1 MFSASHA
8 RSRKLG
14 GGIQKV
20 FQRALAATAQHGDR
34 VINASIGMALDDR
47 GQLFASDVLMEE
59 LRALKPSDICSYGP
73 IAGIPD
79 YLVGTTRLFLGE
91 DCELLPR
98 EQAPAGGVLLETPDT
113 GHLICPVAT
122 LGGSSGLSLVMNNY
136 LERGAS
142 FLTSNYFWGPYETM
156 ADARG
161 VKMAHFELF
170 GPNGGFNLDSFGREL
185 RSVGGESVMV
195 LLNDPAHN
203 PTGYCMTGADWD
215 GVADQLKNEARRRKV
230 VLLLDAAY
238 MGYYRSFEE
247 DRLIVRRLLERRL
260 PDNVLLIVAGSCSKA
275 FLAYGLRVGTCI
287 AVHRDRGVLQEFFDC
302 LEFNIRGEYS
312 NIARGAMQAVG
323 NICKDSGKM
332 GRHMQDVGRVR
343 QTLQERYRIWGEAAH
358 DVGLPTAP
366 YRAGYFLVVTCDRP
380 QDAANGLEEDLIFTV
395 PIREGIRIAICSVTG
410 DKLRGLPVRIAE
422 RVAARVGR

>member
-20 FQRALAATAQHGDR
+20 FQRALAATDQHGDR
-34 VINASIGMALDDR
+34 VINASIGMALDEQ
-47 GQLFASDVLMEE
+47 GQLFASEVLMEE
-59 LRALKPSDICSYGP
+59 LRALRPSDICSYGP

-91 DCELLPR
+91 DCEPLPR
-98 EQAPAGGVLLETPDT
+98 EQAPAGGVLLQTPDT

-161 VKMAHFELF
+161 VKMAHFDLF
-170 GPNGGFNLDSFGREL
+170 GAHGGFNLDSFGRGL
-185 RSVGGESVMV
+185 RSIGGESVLV

-215 GVADQLKNEARRRKV
+215 GVTGLLKSEAQRRKV
-230 VLLLDAAY
+230 VLLIDAAY

-247 DRLIVRRLLERRL
+247 DRLIVRRLLERGL
-260 PDNVLLIVAGSCSKA
+260 PDNMLLLIAGSCSKA

-323 NICKDSGKM
+323 NICKDAGKLQQ
-332 GRHMQDVGRVR
+332 HMQEVGRVR
-343 QTLQERYRIWGEAAH
+343 QTLHDRHRIWQDAAR
-358 DVGLPTAP
+358 GLALPVAP
-366 YRAGYFLVVTCDRP
+366 YRAGYFLVITCDHA
-380 QDAANGLEEDLIFTV
+380 QDAANGLEQDLIFTV
-395 PIREGIRIAICSVTG
+395 PIKQGIRIAICSVTG
-410 DKLRGLPVRIAE
+410 EKLRGLPVRIAE
-422 RVAARVGR
+422 RVAARVSR